1 MLIDPGG
8 ENADIAWEI
17 GLTIWGIWVEKPK
30 RLAYVIQPL
39 ARDRPI
45 RDFIMDSLRAH
56 IVDVLQIWPS
66 THKFLHTGKLTG
78 LKNNIP
84 DAALTDAQIFPARRV
99 DSVHDHAGHAAH
111 ARVALAPCLT
121 LDQAGQ
127 KLAV

>member
-1 MLIDPGG
+1 MKIGICRVIKAVLIDPGG

-66 THKFLHTGKLTG
+66 PHKFLHTGKLTG

-84 DAALTDAQIFPARRV
+84 DAALTDA
-99 DSVHDHAGHAAH
+99 AGAS
-111 ARVALAPCLT
+111 
-121 LDQAGQ
+121 
-127 KLAV
+127 

>member
-56 IVDVLQIWPS
+56 IVDVLQIWPCLLYTS
-66 THKFLHTGKLTG
+66 
-78 LKNNIP
+78 
-84 DAALTDAQIFPARRV
+84 DAADEL
-99 DSVHDHAGHAAH
+99 
-111 ARVALAPCLT
+111 
-121 LDQAGQ
+121 
-127 KLAV
+127 